1 MTTPIISE
9 ARGNYTKIIWK
20 WKVEKRKWDMGNKKI
35 MDRQKDK
42 VSYIADDK
50 LT

>member
-20 WKVEKRKWDMGNKKI
+20 WKVEKRKWKIKKSRVDMTNGLI
-35 MDRQKDK
+35 
-42 VSYIADDK
+42 
-50 LT
+50 